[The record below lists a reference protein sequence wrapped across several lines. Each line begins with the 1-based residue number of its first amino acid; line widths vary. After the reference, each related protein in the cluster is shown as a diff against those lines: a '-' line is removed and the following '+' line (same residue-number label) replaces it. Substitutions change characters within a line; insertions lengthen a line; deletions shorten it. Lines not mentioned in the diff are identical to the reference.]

1 VRDTQSNVTSL
12 ESRASPEYVRPKGAS
27 PTRLSLVPGYPPCT
41 APDRAHGAP
50 LAFSSCSNPPLA
62 SSTLT
67 AGTPDANGAA
77 ANFVGSVTLTTI
89 IGRPRCCDTDV
100 KINASLTDV
109 RRATDLTDYT
119 GQLQLQLP
127 LRITDKVNDV
137 DGVQPGTMTDY
148 TFRVTIPCAA
158 TSNTGVGSTCS
169 VSTAANVL
177 VPGAVPDGRRTI
189 WALGQVAVY
198 DGGPDG
204 DVSTPTG
211 DTVFAKQGVFVP

>member
-1 VRDTQSNVTSL
+1 
-12 ESRASPEYVRPKGAS
+12 
-27 PTRLSLVPGYPPCT
+27 
-41 APDRAHGAP
+41 
-50 LAFSSCSNPPLA
+50 
-62 SSTLT
+62 
-67 AGTPDANGAA
+67 
-77 ANFVGSVTLTTI
+77 
-89 IGRPRCCDTDV
+89 
-100 KINASLTDV
+100 
-109 RRATDLTDYT
+109 
-119 GQLQLQLP
+119 
-127 LRITDKVNDV
+127 
-137 DGVQPGTMTDY
+137 MTDY